1 MNIKKRSDINILM
14 YPHALY
20 RTVLSMGP
28 QYMINVY
35 TWLKMA
41 LWDAPYRIYL
51 DIELEKMA
59 LEREFSLSESWENKE
74 SS

>member
-1 MNIKKRSDINILM
+1 M

-20 RTVLSMGP
+20 RTALSMGP
-28 QYMINVY
+28 QYITNVY

-41 LWDAPYRIYL
+41 LWDAPRRIYL

-59 LEREFSLSESWENKE
+59 LERELSLSESHED
-74 SS
+74 SDST